1 MEGWLTHRLTESKK
15 KSPQWVGLAQS
26 LETYWNENFYP
37 QLIEYQNG
45 QNIFTASPSYLKLRM
60 NEFGDYFNS
69 RFPMDEPSKRLT
81 IAWKRSDIH
90 KKSFV
95 TPLIRSLK
103 NSFLGIDVEWDP
115 ILADASKDYGADSL
129 IPMSEANFA
138 KSTLQLW
145 LTSRGQLLIDEKFF
159 RYSKMSTHEFVEL
172 ARAEVLKLKPLH
184 IVYEGEVF
192 FLKITWSAKASEIGV
207 LEGTLKSLPQ
217 NYTFTLWDRFD
228 VIMADETNL
237 DNVPFGANI
246 MHSVND
252 VEIHHLTQVNDDAF
266 LSFDQTPA
274 DFAPLDTPL
283 WSPS

>member
-1 MEGWLTHRLTESKK
+1 MENWLKVRLTSSKK
-15 KSPQWVGLAQS
+15 NSPVWVGLAES
-26 LETYWNENFYP
+26 LESFWGENFYP
-37 QLIEYQNG
+37 LLTEYQKG
-45 QNIFTASPSYLKLRM
+45 QNIFTASPDYLNLRM

-69 RFPMDEPSKRLT
+69 RFPMDEPSKRLS

-90 KKSFV
+90 RKSFV
-95 TPLIRSLK
+95 SPLIRSLK

-115 ILADASKDYGADSL
+115 ILSNAEMEYGENSFV
-129 IPMSEANFA
+129 PQSEANFS
-138 KSTLQLW
+138 KSNQPLW
-145 LTSRGQLLIDEKFF
+145 MTSRGRLLIDEKFF

-172 ARAEVLKLKPLH
+172 ARAEVLKLKPLN

-228 VIMADETNL
+228 VISADETNL

-246 MHSVND
+246 THSIND
-252 VEIHHLTQVNDDAF
+252 LEINHLTQVNDDAF

-283 WSPS
+283 WSPA